1 MTKQVSAGK
10 ISGRTACRRSTTGR
24 NTGLEPLGP
33 VAGRHHG
40 RRKIVQGRISFGEY
54 RITGT
59 YY

>member
-10 ISGRTACRRSTTGR
+10 SAGARRAAGVLRGGTR
-24 NTGLEPLGP
+24 VWQPLGP